1 MTHYDSTLKTSN
13 KMKEKKQIKWRI
25 ELTEHQLR
33 LMAQCVEDC
42 HRFIGGQM
50 ELSNSTS
57 CLKHCRHLG
66 EELHTLKPF
75 VTPELGRGAS
85 YGWSGGSCPNDN
97 QRKFIAETYYLYR
110 EIYHQVTL
118 DKAKD
123 KDMDWNVYLGET
135 LTCKDSG
142 EPIKV
147 ERVEL

>member
-1 MTHYDSTLKTSN
+1 
-13 KMKEKKQIKWRI
+13 MKEKKWRI

-33 LMAQCVEDC
+33 LIAQCIEDC

-50 ELSNSTS
+50 ELSNSTA

-66 EELHTLKPF
+66 EILATLQPF

-85 YGWSGGSCPNDN
+85 YGWNGGSCPDKN

-110 EIYHQVTL
+110 EIYHQLTIEA
-118 DKAKD
+118 AKHN
-123 KDMDWNVYLGET
+123 DMGCNVYLSET
-135 LTCKDSG
+135 LTCKESG

-147 ERVEL
+147 EIVK

>member
-1 MTHYDSTLKTSN
+1 
-13 KMKEKKQIKWRI
+13 MKEKKWLI
-25 ELTEHQLR
+25 ELTEHQLM
-33 LMAQCVEDC
+33 LMAKCVEDC
-42 HRFIGGQM
+42 SRFISGQM

-85 YGWSGGSCPNDN
+85 YGWNGGSCPNDH

-135 LTCKDSG
+135 LTCNESG

-147 ERVEL
+147 ERIG

>member
-1 MTHYDSTLKTSN
+1 
-13 KMKEKKQIKWRI
+13 MKEKKWRI

-33 LMAQCVEDC
+33 LMAQCIEDC

-57 CLKHCRHLG
+57 CLTRRLVLC
-66 EELHTLKPF
+66 EELSKLHPL

-85 YGWSGGSCPNDN
+85 YGWNGGSCPNDH

-135 LTCKDSG
+135 LTCNESG

-147 ERVEL
+147 ERIE

>member
-1 MTHYDSTLKTSN
+1 METN
-13 KMKEKKQIKWRI
+13 KDIVIGEEKNMKEKKWRI
-25 ELTEHQLR
+25 ELTEHQLM
-33 LMAQCVEDC
+33 LMAKCVEDC
-42 HRFIGGQM
+42 SRFISGQM

-66 EELHTLKPF
+66 EELHTLQPF

-147 ERVEL
+147 ERVE